1 MRLLPD
7 FEVNGIVYSLQP
19 PYTVDGHLITE
30 IRVQENFTMCRT
42 EIIVGT
48 DNGYDYYMAK
58 STLENCFTMRFFEY
72 RRCYGPNFVNE
83 NGFFSHIPYE
93 NFNGWLR
100 EISIQCDE
108 LELDSLN
115 PTSQYYVTYYGEERG
130 EKWRS
135 LLRSLKAQNRAIA
148 YEGENIDIPP
158 LTLNRISG
166 FGTTADESREI
177 SGTNTTSRF
186 YQGSVSQ
193 NTENIPPRGSSRSLH
208 FVIDEGEI
216 EEMRRQI
223 QAIDLT
229 HEPFISSAPGKSHI
243 YIHSHNYKPEFIK
256 HTNSSSSL
264 LLGVEI
270 EVAGNKHEPNRDE
283 VVKKCIQIMNG
294 SDSDE
299 ESLIYSTHDGTV
311 QIELDTM
318 PCSLEVHKTLNYKE
332 MFKYLVSI
340 GYRGHDCENAGMHI
354 HVDREYLG
362 NTKFKQQLVISKI
375 ISILEKFKDDI
386 CVIARK
392 DSYYSQFIGKPDET
406 IFDLYQSY
414 KNFGKRAALNLQHD
428 ETIEFRCFRSTLKYE
443 TFILTL
449 EFVQCIVDFAK
460 TINIEE
466 IESVTWQDLMAKF
479 PKSVQDYYTNRKQRK
494 EVQQKDPILKEL
506 KKQLKNLKSALS
518 HALNDM
524 EKTRLRKEVEKLN
537 KQIKQR
543 VADKKKEKGDT
554 GSNNEE
560 PVYTCG
566 RNLSDIAISSIGINS
581 INDLIAG
588 VRDGYGILN

>member
-7 FEVNGIVYSLQP
+7 FKMNGIVFSLQH
-19 PYTVDGHLITE
+19 PYTVNGHLIVGILEDISLATE
-30 IRVQENFTMCRT
+30 ENIITF
-42 EIIVGT
+42 EIDDGRSYLCKKKGLL
-48 DNGYDYYMAK
+48 N
-58 STLENCFTMRFFEY
+58 
-72 RRCYGPNFVNE
+72 
-83 NGFFSHIPYE
+83 
-93 NFNGWLR
+93 NFNRRFWDYKRTYGLYFTDDIGLLRNVPFNNFETWLQ
-100 EISIQCDE
+100 EIQIQCNY
-108 LELDSLN
+108 LESDNLN
-115 PTSQYYVTYYGEERG
+115 PFNQYYVTSYGEERG
-130 EKWRS
+130 EKWCS

-193 NTENIPPRGSSRSLH
+193 NTENIPPRGSLR

-223 QAIDLT
+223 QAMDLT

-340 GYRGHDCENAGMHI
+340 GYRGHDCEKAGMHI

-375 ISILEKFKDDI
+375 IYILEKFKDDI

-494 EVQQKDPILKEL
+494 EAQQKDPILKEL

>member
-7 FEVNGIVYSLQP
+7 FKMNGIVFSLQH
-19 PYTVDGHLITE
+19 PYTVNGHLIVGILEDISLATE
-30 IRVQENFTMCRT
+30 ENIITF
-42 EIIVGT
+42 EIDDGRSYLCKKKGLL
-48 DNGYDYYMAK
+48 N
-58 STLENCFTMRFFEY
+58 
-72 RRCYGPNFVNE
+72 
-83 NGFFSHIPYE
+83 
-93 NFNGWLR
+93 NFNRRFWDYKRTYGLYFTDDIGLLRNVPFNNFETWLQ
-100 EISIQCDE
+100 EIQIQCNY
-108 LELDSLN
+108 LESDNLN
-115 PTSQYYVTYYGEERG
+115 PFNQYYVTSYGEERG
-130 EKWRS
+130 EKWCS
-135 LLRSLKAQNRAIA
+135 LLLLLKKQNRAGE
-148 YEGENIDIPP
+148 YEEENIPS
-158 LTLNRISG
+158 LTMNQISS
-166 FGTTADESREI
+166 FGTTTDESFEI
-177 SGTNTTSRF
+177 TGPDAVSRF
-186 YQGSVSQ
+186 YQNNIRANIVRDGLYQSQ
-193 NTENIPPRGSSRSLH
+193 L
-208 FVIDEGEI
+208 
-216 EEMRRQI
+216 EEEWRRLYRDYVDTRQI
-223 QAIDLT
+223 IS
-229 HEPFISSAPGKSHI
+229 EPFISSASGKSHI

>member
-7 FEVNGIVYSLQP
+7 FEMDGIMFSLQY
-19 PYTVDGHLITE
+19 PYTIKGHLIVGILEDVSLATE
-30 IRVQENFTMCRT
+30 EDIITFEIDDGRSYTCKKMRLLNSFSRCFSAYTDIYGMIYVDENEYILPIPFNNF
-42 EIIVGT
+42 ISWLQGIQLQT
-48 DNGYDYYMAK
+48 DVLASD
-58 STLENCFTMRFFEY
+58 S
-72 RRCYGPNFVNE
+72 
-83 NGFFSHIPYE
+83 FSYLGRHA
-93 NFNGWLR
+93 L
-100 EISIQCDE
+100 
-108 LELDSLN
+108 
-115 PTSQYYVTYYGEERG
+115 YYGNERG
-130 EKWRS
+130 EKWFS
-135 LLRSLKAQNRAIA
+135 FLSSLKAQNRAEE
-148 YEGENIDIPP
+148 YERENIDIPIIHFER
-158 LTLNRISG
+158 NQISG
-166 FGTTADESREI
+166 SMTATDRSLVGLDTTI
-177 SGTNTTSRF
+177 SFS
-186 YQGSVSQ
+186 SDSISQ
-193 NTENIPPRGSSRSLH
+193 NTENLSRGNRAS
-208 FVIDEGEI
+208 FTIDEATLR
-216 EEMRRQI
+216 EMEDARGLI
-223 QAIDLT
+223 QARDLRIL

-299 ESLIYSTHDGTV
+299 ERLIYSTHDGTV

-332 MFKYLVSI
+332 MFKFLVSI

-362 NTKFKQQLVISKI
+362 DTKFKQQLVISKI
-375 ISILEKFKDDI
+375 IYILEKFKDDI

-406 IFDLYQSY
+406 IFDLYRSY

-466 IESVTWQDLMAKF
+466 IESITWQDLMVKF
-479 PKSVQDYYTNRKQRK
+479 PKSVQDYYTNRKQRV
-494 EVQQKDPILKEL
+494 ELQQKDPILKKL

-524 EKTRLRKEVEKLN
+524 EKTRLRNEIEKIN
-537 KQIKQR
+537 KQIKQCK
-543 VADKKKEKGDT
+543 ADKKKGKGDT

-560 PVYTCG
+560 PVYVWG
-566 RNLSDIAISSIGINS
+566 RELTNIAISPREMNR
-581 INDLIAG
+581 INDLIIG
-588 VRDGYGILN
+588 

>member
-7 FEVNGIVYSLQP
+7 FEMDGIMFSLQY
-19 PYTVDGHLITE
+19 PYTIKGHLIVGILEDVSLATE
-30 IRVQENFTMCRT
+30 EDIITFEIDDGRSYTYKKMGLLNNFNR
-42 EIIVGT
+42 
-48 DNGYDYYMAK
+48 
-58 STLENCFTMRFFEY
+58 RFFTY
-72 RRCYGPNFVNE
+72 KRTYGLYFIDDIGLHRDIPYDNFKTWLQEIQKQCNYLE
-83 NGFFSHIPYE
+83 SDNLNPFSH
-93 NFNGWLR
+93 
-100 EISIQCDE
+100 
-108 LELDSLN
+108 
-115 PTSQYYVTYYGEERG
+115 YYVTYYGEERG
-130 EKWRS
+130 EKWFS
-135 LLRSLKAQNRAIA
+135 LLNTLKNQNRDEA
-148 YEGENIDIPP
+148 YERENINAPVER
-158 LTLNRISG
+158 NRISG
-166 FGTTADESREI
+166 FGTTVYTNACELDTTI
-177 SGTNTTSRF
+177 SFNQNSTFQDPENSSEWNIVRDRL
-186 YQGSVSQ
+186 SQ
-193 NTENIPPRGSSRSLH
+193 SQL
-208 FVIDEGEI
+208 
-216 EEMRRQI
+216 EEEWRRLYRDCVYPRQI
-223 QAIDLT
+223 IS
-229 HEPFISSAPGKSHI
+229 EPFISSSPGKSHI
-243 YIHSHNYKPEFIK
+243 YIHSHNYKPKFIK

-362 NTKFKQQLVISKI
+362 DTKFKQQLVISKI
-375 ISILEKFKDDI
+375 IYILEKFKDDI

-406 IFDLYQSY
+406 IFDLYRSY

-466 IESVTWQDLMAKF
+466 IESITWQDLMVKF
-479 PKSVQDYYTNRKQRK
+479 TKSVQDYYTNRKQRV
-494 EVQQKDPILKEL
+494 ELQQKDSILKEL

-524 EKTRLRKEVEKLN
+524 EKTRLRNEIEKIN
-537 KQIKQR
+537 KQIKQCK
-543 VADKKKEKGDT
+543 ADKKKGKG
-554 GSNNEE
+554 
-560 PVYTCG
+560 
-566 RNLSDIAISSIGINS
+566 
-581 INDLIAG
+581 
-588 VRDGYGILN
+588 GYWK

>member
-7 FEVNGIVYSLQP
+7 FEMDGILFSLQY
-19 PYTVDGHLITE
+19 PYTVNGHLITE
-30 IRVQENFTMCRT
+30 IREQENFTMCRT
-42 EIIVGT
+42 EIVVTT
-48 DNGYDYYMAK
+48 DNCHDYFMAK

-72 RRCYGPNFVNE
+72 RRCYGPSFVNE

-108 LELDSLN
+108 LESDSPN
-115 PTSQYYVTYYGEERG
+115 PTSLYHITCYGEERG
-130 EKWRS
+130 EKWFS
-135 LLRSLKAQNRAIA
+135 LLNTLKNQNRDEA
-148 YEGENIDIPP
+148 YERENINIPVER
-158 LTLNRISG
+158 NQISG
-166 FGTTADESREI
+166 FGTTVYTSSCGLDTTI
-177 SGTNTTSRF
+177 SFNQNSTFQDPENSSEWNIVRDRL
-186 YQGSVSQ
+186 SQ
-193 NTENIPPRGSSRSLH
+193 SQL
-208 FVIDEGEI
+208 
-216 EEMRRQI
+216 EEEWRRLYRDCVDTRQI
-223 QAIDLT
+223 IS
-229 HEPFISSAPGKSHI
+229 EPFISSAPGKSHI

-270 EVAGNKHEPNRDE
+270 EVAGNKHEQNRDE

-362 NTKFKQQLVISKI
+362 DTKFKQQLVISKI
-375 ISILEKFKDDI
+375 IYILEKFNADI

-392 DSYYSQFIGKPDET
+392 NHEYSQFIGGSNDTPFT
-406 IFDLYQSY
+406 LYQAY
-414 KNFGKRAALNLQHD
+414 KDYGKRAALNLQHD

-479 PKSVQDYYTNRKQRK
+479 PKSVQDYYTNRKQRE

-518 HALNDM
+518 HALNNM
-524 EKTRLRKEVEKLN
+524 EKTRLKKEIEGIN

-543 VADKKKEKGDT
+543 KANKKKEKGNT

-560 PVYTCG
+560 STYICG
-566 RNLSDIAISSIGINS
+566 RNLSNIASSPGEIGR
-581 INDLIAG
+581 IANLFTS
-588 VRDGYGILN
+588 VSDGYGILN

>member
-7 FEVNGIVYSLQP
+7 FVVDDTTFSLQY
-19 PYTVDGHLITE
+19 PYTIEGHLITKIE
-30 IRVQENFTMCRT
+30 GRIGFSLEENM
-42 EIIVGT
+42 IIFMT
-48 DNGYDYYMAK
+48 DNGMLYSFEKIRLLK
-58 STLENCFTMRFFEY
+58 SFQKRFLNY
-72 RRCYGPNFVNE
+72 RRDYGNNYIDEDGLPR
-83 NGFFSHIPYE
+83 SIPFD
-93 NFNGWLR
+93 NFNTWLQ
-100 EISIQCDE
+100 EIQSQCE
-108 LELDSLN
+108 NLEGGQWFFLFG
-115 PTSQYYVTYYGEERG
+115 V
-130 EKWRS
+130 
-135 LLRSLKAQNRAIA
+135 LKKQNRAEK
-148 YEGENIDIPP
+148 YVEENIHF
-158 LTLNRISG
+158 LSETNLISNLSNW
-166 FGTTADESREI
+166 GTTSDASCEI
-177 SGTNTTSRF
+177 TTNTTSAVR
-186 YQGSVSQ
+186 QDSTLQ
-193 NTENIPPRGSSRSLH
+193 ELINTVCSTFEAGDIVLPQDELRNMFQENTLGPNEH
-208 FVIDEGEI
+208 
-216 EEMRRQI
+216 
-223 QAIDLT
+223 
-229 HEPFISSAPGKSHI
+229 FISSASGKSHK
-243 YIHSHNYKPEFIK
+243 YIHPHNYKPEFIK

-270 EVAGNKHEPNRDE
+270 EVAGNNHEPNRNE

-362 NTKFKQQLVISKI
+362 DTKFKQQLVISKI
-375 ISILEKFKDDI
+375 IYILEKFNDDI

-392 DSYYSQFIGKPDET
+392 NHDYSQFIGGSNDTPFT
-406 IFDLYQSY
+406 LYQAY
-414 KNFGKRAALNLQHD
+414 KDYGKRAALNLQHD

-479 PKSVQDYYTNRKQRK
+479 PKSVQNYYTNRKQR
-494 EVQQKDPILKEL
+494 EEIQQKDPILKEL

-560 PVYTCG
+560 PVYICG
-566 RNLSDIAISSIGINS
+566 RNLSNIASSPREIERIA
-581 INDLIAG
+581 DLFTSL
-588 VRDGYGILN
+588 RDGYGILN